1 MFSSM
6 TLLVYSIFI
15 EQPVSG
21 RTQPAGQNGTAG
33 RHRPVQNDA
42 LTHCQHARR
51 RARLRVHGVHIAVDQ
66 RHVVYFRHGG
76 ISCRRRRGQLGSWA
90 TAEPAVGQ
98 RRSYFSRPWL
108 KASGPGSVRGLC
120 GARAAVQVEGP
131 PAIGEMGA
139 GMGGELT
146 STAVSQL

>member
-21 RTQPAGQNGTAG
+21 HTQPGSE
-33 RHRPVQNDA
+33 RDRPVQNDA

-76 ISCRRRRGQLGSWA
+76 ISCRRRARSA
-90 TAEPAVGQ
+90 GQ
-98 RRSYFSRPWL
+98 RRHIFARPWL
-108 KASGPGSVRGLC
+108 KAAGSVRGLC

-131 PAIGEMGA
+131 PAIGEMG
-139 GMGGELT
+139 GHGGGD
-146 STAVSQL
+146 SRVAAVSQL